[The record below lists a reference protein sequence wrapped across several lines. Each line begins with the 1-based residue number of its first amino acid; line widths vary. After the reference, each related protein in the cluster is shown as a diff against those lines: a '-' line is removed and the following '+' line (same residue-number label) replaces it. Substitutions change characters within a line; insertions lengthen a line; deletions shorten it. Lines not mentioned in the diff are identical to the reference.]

1 MNVPTSSDNH
11 KNFQDRTAAGI
22 SASNP
27 AKKAGRSTATT
38 ATSGATTQR
47 AGLMLRTS
55 ARRREDTWPLLPP
68 VPPKNT
74 WNRGIGRVL
83 EAALMFGWE
92 ATTLRRRLLGSG

>member
-1 MNVPTSSDNH
+1 
-11 KNFQDRTAAGI
+11 
-22 SASNP
+22 
-27 AKKAGRSTATT
+27 
-38 ATSGATTQR
+38 
-47 AGLMLRTS
+47 MLRTS

-92 ATTLRRRLLGSG
+92 ATTLRRSPLGSGQTALTGKSNSGIQDLTIQDNQTGAEMRTA

>member
-1 MNVPTSSDNH
+1 MNVPTSSEKH
-11 KNFQDRTAAGI
+11 KTFQDPTAAGT

-27 AKKAGRSTATT
+27 AKKAGRRTATT
-38 ATSGATTQR
+38 ATSGATTRR

-68 VPPKNT
+68 MPPKNT
-74 WNRGIGRVL
+74 WNRGIEKVS

-92 ATTLRRRLLGSG
+92 ATTLRRRPLGSG